1 LQADRQLQM
10 TGARMQFQYIIDK
23 INSAKFEDYPF
34 PHIQINNLFNEKHLE
49 QILASNEIAVS
60 SVESDEQLFS
70 SLFEKGYKI
79 INFPGCI
86 TDRDIYLK
94 WHKEKGNHQ
103 KNYTNTAC
111 EGFGMTLRL
120 ISPQSSTISDLS
132 EFMKGREFQ
141 EALAAKFGVDLEAV
155 TYDTGIQKYLDGYEI
170 SPHPDIRRKAL
181 TYMVNINPGAQ
192 SEKQDHHTHYL
203 TFRDE
208 FRYVQAYW
216 DGHLSEERC
225 WVPWSWCET
234 KKMQRENN
242 SMVIFSP
249 RNDTMHGVKATYN
262 HLNGQRTQ
270 MYGNLWYK
278 EVKVNGGPEWE
289 DLQIRTKAPVDN
301 TTLKSR
307 VKALVPSTVKD
318 LVRGRKADANVI
330 SDRLK

>member
-1 LQADRQLQM
+1 
-10 TGARMQFQYIIDK
+10 MQFQYLLDK

-34 PHIQINNLFNEKHLE
+34 SHIQINNLFNDNHLK
-49 QILASNEIAVS
+49 QILAANEIAVP
-60 SVESDEQLFS
+60 SVQSDEQLFS

-94 WHKEKGNHQ
+94 WHKDKSSNHT
-103 KNYTNTAC
+103 TNSAC

-120 ISPQSSTISDLS
+120 MSPTSAIVSDLS

-141 EALAAKFGVDLEAV
+141 EALAAKFGLDLGTV

-181 TYMVNINPGAQ
+181 TYMVNINPDAQ

-208 FRYVQAYW
+208 FKYVQAYW
-216 DGHLSEERC
+216 DGHLNEDRC
-225 WVPWSWCET
+225 WVPWTWCET
-234 KKMQRENN
+234 KKVQRENN
-242 SMVIFSP
+242 SMVIFAP
-249 RNDTMHGVKATYN
+249 KNDTMHGVKTAYN

-278 EVKVNGGPEWE
+278 EVKVQEGPAWE
-289 DLQIRTKAPVDN
+289 DLRIGAKAPASS
-301 TTLKSR
+301 TTLKAR
-307 VKALVPSTVKD
+307 VKAFVPASVKD
-318 LVRGRKADANVI
+318 LVKGKRNDVNVVA
-330 SDRLK
+330 DRLK

>member
-1 LQADRQLQM
+1 
-10 TGARMQFQYIIDK
+10 MQFRYLIDK

-34 PHIQINNLFNEKHLE
+34 SHIQINNLFNDNHLK
-49 QILASNEIAVS
+49 QILAANEIAVP
-60 SVESDEQLFS
+60 SVQSDEQLFS

-94 WHKEKGNHQ
+94 WHKDKSSNHT
-103 KNYTNTAC
+103 TNSAC

-120 ISPQSSTISDLS
+120 MSPTSAIVSDLS

-141 EALAAKFGVDLEAV
+141 EALAAKFGLDLGTV

-181 TYMVNINPGAQ
+181 TYMVNINPDAQ

-208 FRYVQAYW
+208 FKYVQAYW
-216 DGHLSEERC
+216 DGHLNEDRC
-225 WVPWSWCET
+225 WVPWTWCET
-234 KKMQRENN
+234 KKVQRENN
-242 SMVIFSP
+242 SMVIFAP
-249 RNDTMHGVKATYN
+249 KNDTMHGVKTAYN
-262 HLNGQRTQ
+262 HLSGQRTQ

-278 EVKVNGGPEWE
+278 EVKVQEGPAWE
-289 DLQIRTKAPVDN
+289 DLRIGAKAPASS
-301 TTLKSR
+301 TTLKAR
-307 VKALVPSTVKD
+307 VKAFVPASVKD
-318 LVRGRKADANVI
+318 LVKGKRNDVNVVA
-330 SDRLK
+330 DRLK

>member
-1 LQADRQLQM
+1 
-10 TGARMQFQYIIDK
+10 MQFQYLIDK

-34 PHIQINNLFNEKHLE
+34 SHIQINNLFNDNHLK
-49 QILASNEIAVS
+49 QILAANEIAVP
-60 SVESDEQLFS
+60 SVQSDEQLFS

-94 WHKEKGNHQ
+94 WHKDKSSNHT
-103 KNYTNTAC
+103 TNSAC

-120 ISPQSSTISDLS
+120 MSPTSAIVSDLS

-141 EALAAKFGVDLEAV
+141 EALAAKFGLDLGTV

-181 TYMVNINPGAQ
+181 TYMVNINPDAQ

-208 FRYVQAYW
+208 FKYVQAYW
-216 DGHLSEERC
+216 DGHLNEDRC
-225 WVPWSWCET
+225 WVPWTWCET
-234 KKMQRENN
+234 KKVQRENN
-242 SMVIFSP
+242 SMVIFAP
-249 RNDTMHGVKATYN
+249 KNDTMHGVKTAYN
-262 HLNGQRTQ
+262 HLSGQRTQ

-278 EVKVNGGPEWE
+278 EVKVQEGPAWE
-289 DLQIRTKAPVDN
+289 DLRIGAKAPASS
-301 TTLKSR
+301 TTLKAR
-307 VKALVPSTVKD
+307 VKAFVPASVKD
-318 LVRGRKADANVI
+318 LVKGKRNDVNVVA
-330 SDRLK
+330 DRLK

>member
-1 LQADRQLQM
+1 
-10 TGARMQFQYIIDK
+10 MQFQYLIDK

-34 PHIQINNLFNEKHLE
+34 SHIQINNLFNDNHLK
-49 QILASNEIAVS
+49 QILAANEIAVP
-60 SVESDEQLFS
+60 SVQSDEQLFS

-94 WHKEKGNHQ
+94 WHKDKSSNHT
-103 KNYTNTAC
+103 TNSAC

-120 ISPQSSTISDLS
+120 MSPTSAIVSDLS

-141 EALAAKFGVDLEAV
+141 EALAAKFGLDLGAV

-181 TYMVNINPGAQ
+181 TYMVNINPDAQ

-208 FRYVQAYW
+208 FKYVQAYW
-216 DGHLSEERC
+216 DGHLNEDRC
-225 WVPWSWCET
+225 WVPWTWCET
-234 KKMQRENN
+234 KKVQRENN
-242 SMVIFSP
+242 SMVIFAP
-249 RNDTMHGVKATYN
+249 KNDTMHGVKTAYN
-262 HLNGQRTQ
+262 HLSGQRTQ

-278 EVKVNGGPEWE
+278 EVKVQEGPAWE
-289 DLQIRTKAPVDN
+289 DLRIGAKAPASS
-301 TTLKSR
+301 TTLKAR
-307 VKALVPSTVKD
+307 VKAFVPASVKD
-318 LVRGRKADANVI
+318 LVKGKRNDVNVVA
-330 SDRLK
+330 DRLK

>member
-1 LQADRQLQM
+1 
-10 TGARMQFQYIIDK
+10 MQFQYLIDK

-34 PHIQINNLFNEKHLE
+34 SHIQINNLFNDNHLK
-49 QILASNEIAVS
+49 QILAANEIAVP
-60 SVESDEQLFS
+60 SVQSDEQLFS

-94 WHKEKGNHQ
+94 WHKDKSSNHT
-103 KNYTNTAC
+103 TNSAC

-120 ISPQSSTISDLS
+120 MSPTSAIVSDLS

-141 EALAAKFGVDLEAV
+141 EALAAKFGLDLGTV

-181 TYMVNINPGAQ
+181 TYMVNINPDAQ

-208 FRYVQAYW
+208 FKYVQAYW
-216 DGHLSEERC
+216 DGHLNEDRC
-225 WVPWSWCET
+225 WVPWTWCET
-234 KKMQRENN
+234 KKVQRENN
-242 SMVIFSP
+242 SMVIFAP
-249 RNDTMHGVKATYN
+249 KNDTMHGVKTAYN

-278 EVKVNGGPEWE
+278 EVKVQEGPAWE
-289 DLQIRTKAPVDN
+289 DLRIGAKAPASS
-301 TTLKSR
+301 TTLKAR
-307 VKALVPSTVKD
+307 VKAFVPASVKD
-318 LVRGRKADANVI
+318 LVKGKRNDVNVVA
-330 SDRLK
+330 DRLK